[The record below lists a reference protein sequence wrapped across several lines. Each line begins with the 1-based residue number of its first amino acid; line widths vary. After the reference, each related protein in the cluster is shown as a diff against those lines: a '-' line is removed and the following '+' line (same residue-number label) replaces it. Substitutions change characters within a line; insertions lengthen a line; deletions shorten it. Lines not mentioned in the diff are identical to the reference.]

1 MTPELTIQKAKEV
14 IRVEAD
20 AIAALSSRI
29 DGNFVDAVELLF
41 ECKGRVI
48 VTGVGKSGLVARK
61 IAATLAST
69 GTSAFFIHAAEGL
82 HGDLGVVREEDVIL
96 IVTKSGETSEISAL
110 IPQLRNI
117 GVKLITITGTLD
129 TSLTR
134 VSDIVLDA
142 SVKEEACPHD
152 LAPTASSTAALVMGD
167 ALAVSLL
174 ERRGFTME
182 DFASIH
188 PGGNLGK
195 KLLTRI
201 EDLMYTGDHLP
212 IMQEDSLFKDVILEM
227 NRKRFGAVCIVDD
240 KGKLK
245 GIITEGDLRREIEKG
260 EAILQSK
267 ASESMSTKPKVVSA
281 QTLAV
286 DALALLEEFNILQLI
301 TVDEDGKP
309 IGMIHLHDLL
319 DAGIK

>member
-20 AIAALSSRI
+20 AVAALSSRI
-29 DGNFVDAVELLF
+29 DGTFVDAVELVF

-96 IVTKSGETSEISAL
+96 IITKSGETSEISAL

-117 GVKLITITGTLD
+117 GVKLITSTGTLD

-167 ALAVSLL
+167 ALAVALL

-201 EDLMYTGDHLP
+201 EDLMFTGDHLP
-212 IMQEDSLFKDVILEM
+212 IMKEDSLFKDVILEM

-240 KGKLK
+240 KVKLK

-286 DALALLEEFNILQLI
+286 EALALLEEYNILQLI

>member
-14 IRVEAD
+14 IRVEAE
-20 AIAALSSRI
+20 AVAALSSRI
-29 DGNFVDAVELLF
+29 NATFVEAVELIF

-69 GTSAFFIHAAEGL
+69 GTAAFFIHAAEGL

-96 IVTKSGETSEISAL
+96 IVTKSGETNEITGL
-110 IPQLRNI
+110 IPQLKNI

-129 TSLTR
+129 ASLTK

-167 ALAVSLL
+167 ALAVALL

-195 KLLTRI
+195 KLLTRM
-201 EDLMYTGDHLP
+201 EDLMYTGEQVP
-212 IMQEDSLFKDVILEM
+212 IMNEDSLFKDVILEM

-240 KGKLK
+240 SGKLK

-267 ASESMSTKPKVVSA
+267 ASLIMSTEPKVVSSR
-281 QTLAV
+281 TLATEV
-286 DALALLEEFNILQLI
+286 LSILEEHNILQII
-301 TVDEDGKP
+301 TVDEEQKP
-309 IGMIHLHDLL
+309 IGMVHLHDLL
-319 DAGIK
+319 EAGIK

>member
-14 IRVEAD
+14 IRVEAE
-20 AIAALSSRI
+20 AVAALSSRI
-29 DGNFVDAVELLF
+29 DGTFVDAVELVF

-167 ALAVSLL
+167 ALAVALL

-301 TVDEDGKP
+301 MVDEDGKP

>member
-1 MTPELTIQKAKEV
+1 MTPELTIQTAKEV
-14 IRVEAD
+14 IRVEAE
-20 AIAALSSRI
+20 AVAALSSRI
-29 DGNFVDAVELLF
+29 NATFVEAVELIF

-69 GTSAFFIHAAEGL
+69 GTAAFFIHAAEGL

-96 IVTKSGETSEISAL
+96 IVTKSGETNEITGL
-110 IPQLRNI
+110 IPQLKNI

-129 TSLTR
+129 TALTK

-152 LAPTASSTAALVMGD
+152 LAPTASSTAALVLGD
-167 ALAVSLL
+167 ALAVALL

-195 KLLTRI
+195 KLLTRM
-201 EDLMYTGDHLP
+201 EDLMYTGEQVP
-212 IMQEDSLFKDVILEM
+212 IMNEDSLFKDVILEM

-240 KGKLK
+240 SGKLK

-267 ASESMSTKPKVVSA
+267 ASLIMSTEPKVVSS
-281 QTLAV
+281 QTLATEV
-286 DALALLEEFNILQLI
+286 LSILEEHNILQII
-301 TVDEDGKP
+301 TVDEEQKP
-309 IGMIHLHDLL
+309 IGMVHLHDLL

>member
-20 AIAALSSRI
+20 AVAALSSRI
-29 DGNFVDAVELLF
+29 DGTFVEAVELVF

-167 ALAVSLL
+167 ALAVALL

-195 KLLTRI
+195 KLLTRM

>member
-29 DGNFVDAVELLF
+29 DGNFVDAVELVF

-267 ASESMSTKPKVVSA
+267 ASESMSTKPKVVSG

-286 DALALLEEFNILQLI
+286 DALALLEKFNILQLI

>member
-1 MTPELTIQKAKEV
+1 MTPELTIEKAKEV
-14 IRVEAD
+14 IRVEAE
-20 AIAALSSRI
+20 AVAALSSRI
-29 DGNFVDAVELLF
+29 DGTFVEAVELVF

-69 GTSAFFIHAAEGL
+69 GTAAFFIHAAEGL

-96 IVTKSGETSEISAL
+96 MVSKSGETNEITAL
-110 IPQLRNI
+110 IPQLKNI

-152 LAPTASSTAALVMGD
+152 LAPTASSTAALVLGD
-167 ALAVSLL
+167 ALAVALL
-174 ERRGFTME
+174 DRRGFTME

-201 EDLMYTGDHLP
+201 KDLMYTGEQLP
-212 IMQEDSLFKDVILEM
+212 IMKEDSLFKDVILEM

-240 KGKLK
+240 NGKLK

-267 ASESMSTKPKVVSA
+267 ASLIMSTNPKVVSD

-286 DALALLEEFNILQLI
+286 EALAILEEHNILQII
-301 TVDEDGKP
+301 TVDEEQKP

>member
-1 MTPELTIQKAKEV
+1 MTPELIIEKAKEV
-14 IRVEAD
+14 IRVEAE
-20 AIAALSSRI
+20 AVAALSSRI
-29 DGNFVDAVELLF
+29 DGTFVEAVELVF

-69 GTSAFFIHAAEGL
+69 GTAAFFIHAAEGL

-96 IVTKSGETSEISAL
+96 MVSKSGETNEITAL
-110 IPQLRNI
+110 IPQLKNI

-152 LAPTASSTAALVMGD
+152 LAPTASSTAALVLGD
-167 ALAVSLL
+167 ALAVALL
-174 ERRGFTME
+174 DRRGFTME

-201 EDLMYTGDHLP
+201 KDLMYTGEQLP
-212 IMQEDSLFKDVILEM
+212 IMKEDSLFKDVILEM

-240 KGKLK
+240 NGKLK

-267 ASESMSTKPKVVSA
+267 ASLIMSTNPKVVSD

-286 DALALLEEFNILQLI
+286 EALAILEEHNILQII
-301 TVDEDGKP
+301 TVDEEQKP

>member
-1 MTPELTIQKAKEV
+1 MTPELTIQKAREV
-14 IRVEAD
+14 IRVEAE
-20 AIAALSSRI
+20 AVAALSDRI
-29 DGNFVDAVELLF
+29 DATFVEAVELIF

-69 GTSAFFIHAAEGL
+69 GTAAFFIHAAEGL

-96 IVTKSGETSEISAL
+96 IVTKSGETNEITGL
-110 IPQLRNI
+110 IPQLKNI

-129 TSLTR
+129 TALTK

-142 SVKEEACPHD
+142 SVIEEACPHD
-152 LAPTASSTAALVMGD
+152 LAPTASSTAALVLGD
-167 ALAVSLL
+167 ALAVALL

-195 KLLTRI
+195 KLLTRM
-201 EDLMYTGDHLP
+201 EDLMYTGEQVP
-212 IMQEDSLFKDVILEM
+212 IMNEDSLFKDVILEM

-267 ASESMSTKPKVVSA
+267 ASLMMSTEPKVVSSR
-281 QTLAV
+281 TLATE
-286 DALALLEEFNILQLI
+286 ALAILEEHNILQII
-301 TVDEDGKP
+301 TVDEEQKP
-309 IGMIHLHDLL
+309 IGMVHLHDLL

>member
-20 AIAALSSRI
+20 AVAALSSRI
-29 DGNFVDAVELLF
+29 DGTFVDAVELVF

-96 IVTKSGETSEISAL
+96 IITKSGETSEISAL

-167 ALAVSLL
+167 ALAVALL

-201 EDLMYTGDHLP
+201 EDLMFTGDHLP
-212 IMQEDSLFKDVILEM
+212 IMKEDSLFKDVILEM

-240 KGKLK
+240 KVKLK

-286 DALALLEEFNILQLI
+286 EALALLEEYNILQLI

>member
-29 DGNFVDAVELLF
+29 DGNFVDAVELVF

>member
-29 DGNFVDAVELLF
+29 DGTFVDAVELVF

-167 ALAVSLL
+167 ALAVALL

-195 KLLTRI
+195 KLLTRM

-267 ASESMSTKPKVVSA
+267 ASESMSTKPKVVSG

-286 DALALLEEFNILQLI
+286 DALALLEKFNILQLI

>member
-14 IRVEAD
+14 IRVEAE
-20 AIAALSSRI
+20 AVAALSSRI
-29 DGNFVDAVELLF
+29 GATFVNAVELIF

-69 GTSAFFIHAAEGL
+69 GTAAFFIHAAEGL

-96 IVTKSGETSEISAL
+96 IVTKSGETNEITGL
-110 IPQLRNI
+110 IPQLKNI

-129 TSLTR
+129 TALTK

-152 LAPTASSTAALVMGD
+152 LAPTASSTAALVLGD
-167 ALAVSLL
+167 ALAVALL

-195 KLLTRI
+195 KLLTRM
-201 EDLMYTGDHLP
+201 EDLMYTGEQIP
-212 IMQEDSLFKDVILEM
+212 IMNEDSLFKDVILEM

-267 ASESMSTKPKVVSA
+267 ASLMMSTEPKVVSSR
-281 QTLAV
+281 TLATE
-286 DALALLEEFNILQLI
+286 ALAILEEHNILQII
-301 TVDEDGKP
+301 TVDKEQKP
-309 IGMIHLHDLL
+309 IGMVHLHDLL

>member
-1 MTPELTIQKAKEV
+1 MTPELTIQTAKEV
-14 IRVEAD
+14 IRVEAE
-20 AIAALSSRI
+20 AVAALSSRI
-29 DGNFVDAVELLF
+29 NATFVEAVELIF

-69 GTSAFFIHAAEGL
+69 GTAAFFIHAAEGL

-96 IVTKSGETSEISAL
+96 IVTKSGETNEITGL
-110 IPQLRNI
+110 IPQLKNI

-129 TSLTR
+129 TALTK

-152 LAPTASSTAALVMGD
+152 LAPTASSTAALVLGD
-167 ALAVSLL
+167 ALAVALL

-195 KLLTRI
+195 KLLTRM
-201 EDLMYTGDHLP
+201 EDLMYTGEQVP
-212 IMQEDSLFKDVILEM
+212 IMNEDSLFKDVILEM

-240 KGKLK
+240 NGKLK

-260 EAILQSK
+260 EAILKSK
-267 ASESMSTKPKVVSA
+267 ASLIMSTEPKVVSS
-281 QTLAV
+281 QTLATEV
-286 DALALLEEFNILQLI
+286 LSILEEHNILQII
-301 TVDEDGKP
+301 TVDEEQKP
-309 IGMIHLHDLL
+309 IGMVHLHDLL

>member
-20 AIAALSSRI
+20 AVAALSDRI
-29 DGNFVDAVELLF
+29 DGTFVDAVELVF

-96 IVTKSGETSEISAL
+96 IITKSGETSEISAL

-167 ALAVSLL
+167 ALAVALL

-267 ASESMSTKPKVVSA
+267 ASESMSTKPKVVSG

-301 TVDEDGKP
+301 MVDEDGKP

>member
-29 DGNFVDAVELLF
+29 DGNFVDAVELVF

-167 ALAVSLL
+167 ALAVALL

-195 KLLTRI
+195 KLLTRM

-301 TVDEDGKP
+301 MVDEDGKP

>member
-1 MTPELTIQKAKEV
+1 MTTELTIQKAKEV
-14 IRVEAD
+14 IRVESEAV
-20 AIAALSSRI
+20 AALSSRI
-29 DGNFVDAVELLF
+29 DGTFVEAVELVF

-96 IVTKSGETSEISAL
+96 IITKSGDTSEIAAL
-110 IPQLRNI
+110 IPQLKNI
-117 GVKLITITGTLD
+117 GVKIITITGTLD
-129 TSLTR
+129 TALTR
-134 VSDIVLDA
+134 VSDTVLDA

-152 LAPTASSTAALVMGD
+152 LAPTASSTAALVLGD
-167 ALAVSLL
+167 ALAVALL
-174 ERRGFTME
+174 DRRGFTME

-201 EDLMYTGDHLP
+201 EDLMYTGEQLP
-212 IMQEDSLFKDVILEM
+212 LMNEDSLFKDVILEM
-227 NRKRFGAVCIVDD
+227 NRKRFGAVCIVDGN
-240 KGKLK
+240 GKLK

-267 ASESMSTKPKVVSA
+267 ASDAMSTEPKVVSA
-281 QTLAV
+281 ETLAV
-286 DALALLEEFNILQLI
+286 EALAILEEHNILQLI
-301 TVDEDGKP
+301 TVDEEQKP

>member
-1 MTPELTIQKAKEV
+1 MTPELTIEKAKEV
-14 IRVEAD
+14 IRVEAE
-20 AIAALSSRI
+20 AVAALSSRI
-29 DGNFVDAVELLF
+29 DGTFVEAVELMF

-69 GTSAFFIHAAEGL
+69 GTAAFFIHAAEGL

-96 IVTKSGETSEISAL
+96 MVSKSGETNEITAL
-110 IPQLRNI
+110 IPQLKNI

-152 LAPTASSTAALVMGD
+152 LAPTASSTAALVLGD
-167 ALAVSLL
+167 ALAVALL
-174 ERRGFTME
+174 DRRGFTME

-201 EDLMYTGDHLP
+201 KDLMYTGEQLP
-212 IMQEDSLFKDVILEM
+212 IMKEDSLFKDVILEM

-240 KGKLK
+240 NGKLK

-267 ASESMSTKPKVVSA
+267 ASLIMSTNPKVVSD

-286 DALALLEEFNILQLI
+286 EALAILEEHNILQII
-301 TVDEDGKP
+301 TVDEEQKP

>member
-29 DGNFVDAVELLF
+29 DGNFVDAVELVF

-167 ALAVSLL
+167 ALAVALL

-195 KLLTRI
+195 KLLTRM

-267 ASESMSTKPKVVSA
+267 ASESMSTKPKVVSG

-286 DALALLEEFNILQLI
+286 DALALLEKFNILQLI

>member
-1 MTPELTIQKAKEV
+1 MTPEVTIQTAKEV
-14 IRVEAD
+14 IRVEAE
-20 AIAALSSRI
+20 AVAALSSRI
-29 DGNFVDAVELLF
+29 NATFVEAVELIF

-69 GTSAFFIHAAEGL
+69 GTAAFFIHAAEGL

-96 IVTKSGETSEISAL
+96 IVTKSGETNEITGL
-110 IPQLRNI
+110 IPQLKNI

-129 TSLTR
+129 TALTK

-152 LAPTASSTAALVMGD
+152 LAPTASSTAALVLGD
-167 ALAVSLL
+167 ALAVALL

-195 KLLTRI
+195 KLLTRM
-201 EDLMYTGDHLP
+201 EDLMYTGEQVP
-212 IMQEDSLFKDVILEM
+212 IMNEDSLFKDVILEM

-240 KGKLK
+240 NGKLK

-260 EAILQSK
+260 EAILKSK
-267 ASESMSTKPKVVSA
+267 ASLIMSTEPKVVSS
-281 QTLAV
+281 QTLATEV
-286 DALALLEEFNILQLI
+286 LSILEEHNILQII
-301 TVDEDGKP
+301 TVDEEQKP
-309 IGMIHLHDLL
+309 IGMVHLHDLL

>member
-1 MTPELTIQKAKEV
+1 MTPELIIEKAKEV
-14 IRVEAD
+14 IRVEAE
-20 AIAALSSRI
+20 AVAALSSRI
-29 DGNFVDAVELLF
+29 DGTFVEAVELVF

-69 GTSAFFIHAAEGL
+69 GTAAFFIHAAEGL

-96 IVTKSGETSEISAL
+96 MVSKSGETNEITAL
-110 IPQLRNI
+110 IPQLKNI

-152 LAPTASSTAALVMGD
+152 LAPTASSTAALVLGD
-167 ALAVSLL
+167 ALAVALL
-174 ERRGFTME
+174 DRRGFTME

-195 KLLTRI
+195 KL
-201 EDLMYTGDHLP
+201 
-212 IMQEDSLFKDVILEM
+212 
-227 NRKRFGAVCIVDD
+227 
-240 KGKLK
+240 
-245 GIITEGDLRREIEKG
+245 
-260 EAILQSK
+260 
-267 ASESMSTKPKVVSA
+267 
-281 QTLAV
+281 
-286 DALALLEEFNILQLI
+286 
-301 TVDEDGKP
+301 
-309 IGMIHLHDLL
+309 
-319 DAGIK
+319 

>member
-14 IRVEAD
+14 IRVEAE
-20 AIAALSSRI
+20 AVAALSSRI
-29 DGNFVDAVELLF
+29 GAAFVEAVELIF

-69 GTSAFFIHAAEGL
+69 GTAAFFIHAAEGL

-96 IVTKSGETSEISAL
+96 IVTKSGDTNEIIAL
-110 IPQLRNI
+110 LPQLKNI

-129 TSLTR
+129 TALTK

-152 LAPTASSTAALVMGD
+152 LAPTASSTAALVLGD
-167 ALAVSLL
+167 ALAVALL

-195 KLLTRI
+195 KLLTRM
-201 EDLMYTGDHLP
+201 EDLMYTGEHIP
-212 IMQEDSLFKDVILEM
+212 IMNEDSLFKDVILEM

-240 KGKLK
+240 NGKLK

-267 ASESMSTKPKVVSA
+267 ASLIMSTEPKVVSS

-286 DALALLEEFNILQLI
+286 EALAILEEHNILQII
-301 TVDEDGKP
+301 TVDEEQKP

>member
-1 MTPELTIQKAKEV
+1 MTAELTIQKAKEV
-14 IRVEAD
+14 IRVESEAV
-20 AIAALSSRI
+20 AALSSRI
-29 DGNFVDAVELLF
+29 DGTFVEAVELVF

-96 IVTKSGETSEISAL
+96 IITKSGDTSEIAAL
-110 IPQLRNI
+110 IPQLKNI
-117 GVKLITITGTLD
+117 GVKIITITGTLD

-134 VSDIVLDA
+134 VSDTVLDA

-152 LAPTASSTAALVMGD
+152 LAPTASSTAALVLGD
-167 ALAVSLL
+167 ALAVALL
-174 ERRGFTME
+174 DRRGFTME

-201 EDLMYTGDHLP
+201 EDLMYTGEQLP
-212 IMQEDSLFKDVILEM
+212 IMKEDSLFKDVILEM
-227 NRKRFGAVCIVDD
+227 NRKRFGAVCIVDGN
-240 KGKLK
+240 GKLK

-267 ASESMSTKPKVVSA
+267 ASDAMSTEPKVVSA
-281 QTLAV
+281 ETLAV
-286 DALALLEEFNILQLI
+286 EALAILEEHNILQLI
-301 TVDEDGKP
+301 TVDEEQKP

>member
-29 DGNFVDAVELLF
+29 DGNFVDAVELVF

-195 KLLTRI
+195 KLLTRM
-201 EDLMYTGDHLP
+201 EDLMYNGDHLP

>member
-29 DGNFVDAVELLF
+29 DGNFVDAVELVF

-152 LAPTASSTAALVMGD
+152 LAPTASSTAAMVMGD
-167 ALAVSLL
+167 ALAVALL

-301 TVDEDGKP
+301 MVDEDGKP

>member
-1 MTPELTIQKAKEV
+1 
-14 IRVEAD
+14 
-20 AIAALSSRI
+20 
-29 DGNFVDAVELLF
+29 
-41 ECKGRVI
+41 
-48 VTGVGKSGLVARK
+48 
-61 IAATLAST
+61 
-69 GTSAFFIHAAEGL
+69 
-82 HGDLGVVREEDVIL
+82 
-96 IVTKSGETSEISAL
+96 
-110 IPQLRNI
+110 
-117 GVKLITITGTLD
+117 
-129 TSLTR
+129 
-134 VSDIVLDA
+134 
-142 SVKEEACPHD
+142 
-152 LAPTASSTAALVMGD
+152 
-167 ALAVSLL
+167 
-174 ERRGFTME
+174 ME

-195 KLLTRI
+195 KLLTRM

-301 TVDEDGKP
+301 MVDEDGKP

>member
-1 MTPELTIQKAKEV
+1 MTPELIIEKAKEV
-14 IRVEAD
+14 IRVEAE
-20 AIAALSSRI
+20 AVAALSSRI
-29 DGNFVDAVELLF
+29 DGTFVEAVELMF

-69 GTSAFFIHAAEGL
+69 GTAAFFIHAAEGL

-96 IVTKSGETSEISAL
+96 MVSKSGETNEITAL
-110 IPQLRNI
+110 IPQLKNI

-152 LAPTASSTAALVMGD
+152 LAPTASSTAALVLGD
-167 ALAVSLL
+167 ALAVALL
-174 ERRGFTME
+174 DRRGFTME

-201 EDLMYTGDHLP
+201 KDLMYTGEQLP
-212 IMQEDSLFKDVILEM
+212 IMKEDSLFKDVILEM

-240 KGKLK
+240 NGKLK

-267 ASESMSTKPKVVSA
+267 ASLIMSTNPKVVSD

-286 DALALLEEFNILQLI
+286 EALAILEEHNILQII
-301 TVDEDGKP
+301 TVDEEQKP